1 MSRFYPIRCS
11 RPVAEQRLIRAK
23 LDLWKTMPEAERNG
37 ISGLICQIARGS
49 VERAALEA
57 VLLRNVSPRICAE
70 RYRLDKGRVYQMQR
84 EFVEQ
89 VRIWG

>member
-1 MSRFYPIRCS
+1 MSRFYPIKCS
-11 RPVAEQRLIRAK
+11 RPVAEQRFIRAK

-37 ISGLICQIARGS
+37 INALVWQIARGS

-57 VLLRNVSPRICAE
+57 VLLRNVSPRIAAE

-84 EFVEQ
+84 EFVEK

>member
-11 RPVAEQRLIRAK
+11 RSVAEQRYIRAK

-37 ISGLICQIARGS
+37 ITGLICQIARGS

-57 VLLRNVSPRICAE
+57 VLLRNMSPRTAAE
-70 RYRLDKGRVYQMQR
+70 RYRLDHGRVYRMQR
-84 EFVEQ
+84 EFIEA

>member
-11 RPVAEQRLIRAK
+11 RSVAEQRYIRAK
-23 LDLWKTMPEAERNG
+23 LDLWKTMPEAERNAINVM
-37 ISGLICQIARGS
+37 ISQIARGS

-57 VLLRNVSPRICAE
+57 VLLRNVSPRIAAE
-70 RYRLDKGRVYQMQR
+70 RYRLDHGRVYQMQH
-84 EFVEQ
+84 EFIEQ

>member
-1 MSRFYPIRCS
+1 M
-11 RPVAEQRLIRAK
+11 
-23 LDLWKTMPEAERNG
+23 
-37 ISGLICQIARGS
+37 ICQIARGS

-57 VLLRNVSPRICAE
+57 VLLRNVSPRISAE

-84 EFVEQ
+84 EFIEQ